1 MTIKNFNH
9 TFDGDEVRST
19 TGPHDQ
25 SPRSL
30 SFDRIS
36 MVTYFPGYRRSRAIN
51 REIVYGRQHIKITC
65 NFCATKYTVPG
76 LTYHLLGTDAET
88 SLATWHSKSLTE
100 ELSFSLEVALVPW
113 SARTVS
119 QVAIFGKYKVVTFSS
134 SEAGCSLNQE

>member
-19 TGPHDQ
+19 TGPHDP

-100 ELSFSLEVALVPW
+100 ELSFSLEVALVP
-113 SARTVS
+113 
-119 QVAIFGKYKVVTFSS
+119 
-134 SEAGCSLNQE
+134 

>member
-1 MTIKNFNH
+1 
-9 TFDGDEVRST
+9 
-19 TGPHDQ
+19 
-25 SPRSL
+25 
-30 SFDRIS
+30 

-119 QVAIFGKYKVVTFSS
+119 QVAIFGKYKAVTFSS